1 MTKRAWSATETAAAL
16 GISDRHLRRL
26 IGEHVLAPGKAG
38 FDPIPTL
45 QAFIRHLQRD
55 SEAKRARAALA
66 EVEAKRKALQ
76 LRRQLGQ
83 LVTLDEL
90 RDLAGELWSGIW
102 SAWQISA
109 ATFYA
114 HVGMVPGVDSRER
127 LRISNICDQT
137 GKAEL
142 IALRERWE
150 AKLRG
155 EKLSLQDQDRIDALI
170 GTLSTGADDEGD
182 EH

>member
-1 MTKRAWSATETAAAL
+1 MTKRAWSATET
-16 GISDRHLRRL
+16 
-26 IGEHVLAPGKAG
+26 
-38 FDPIPTL
+38 IPTL

-114 HVGMVPGVDSRER
+114 HEPSCAAKSCRC
-127 LRISNICDQT
+127 RIRT
-137 GKAEL
+137 G
-142 IALRERWE
+142 
-150 AKLRG
+150 
-155 EKLSLQDQDRIDALI
+155 SMP
-170 GTLSTGADDEGD
+170 
-182 EH
+182 